1 MTGILQAAGIPFGP
15 SMVATI
21 LSAVFGTLLM
31 GVYAKKPI
39 VIALYMGENAFVA
52 YTVVGVLVIP
62 GRRRWVSVFI
72 SGVLFT
78 TDGAGCLRLQ
88 SREECV

>member
-1 MTGILQAAGIPFGP
+1 
-15 SMVATI
+15 
-21 LSAVFGTLLM
+21 
-31 GVYAKKPI
+31 
-39 VIALYMGENAFVA
+39 MGENAFVA